1 MSAKVFL
8 GFGIGIIL
16 GLIFQKDIL
25 WLQPI
30 GDLFLKLI
38 KMIVV
43 PVVFLSIISGISS
56 IGDIGKLKRIGTK
69 VVGFYIVTTV
79 LSAIIGLIVA
89 HIMKPGAD
97 FAVSQIVDIG
107 EVIKPAEPMTVSQT
121 ILSMVLDN
129 PITALATG
137 DLMQIIVFGVF
148 IGIAITILGDRVKNV
163 KKVIDEANII
173 MFKIT
178 DMVMQVTPF
187 GVTALVACSVGE
199 YGLSIFNRYDSYCT
213 QCNRRCS
220 KYIGCST
227 Y

>member
-16 GLIFQKDIL
+16 GLIFQKRYFYGYNLLEIY
-25 WLQPI
+25 
-30 GDLFLKLI
+30 FLKLI

-97 FAVSQIVDIG
+97 FAVSQIVDTG

-121 ILSMVLDN
+121 ILSMVPDN

-137 DLMQIIVFGVF
+137 NLMQIIVFGVF
-148 IGIAITILGDRVKNV
+148 IGIAITILGDRVK
-163 KKVIDEANII
+163 
-173 MFKIT
+173 
-178 DMVMQVTPF
+178 
-187 GVTALVACSVGE
+187 
-199 YGLSIFNRYDSYCT
+199 
-213 QCNRRCS
+213 
-220 KYIGCST
+220 KY
-227 Y
+227 

>member
-89 HIMKPGAD
+89 
-97 FAVSQIVDIG
+97 
-107 EVIKPAEPMTVSQT
+107 
-121 ILSMVLDN
+121 
-129 PITALATG
+129 
-137 DLMQIIVFGVF
+137 
-148 IGIAITILGDRVKNV
+148 DRK
-163 KKVIDEANII
+163 
-173 MFKIT
+173 
-178 DMVMQVTPF
+178 
-187 GVTALVACSVGE
+187 SVV
-199 YGLSIFNRYDSYCT
+199 
-213 QCNRRCS
+213 
-220 KYIGCST
+220 
-227 Y
+227 

>member
-30 GDLFLKLI
+30 GELFLKLI

-97 FAVSQIVDIG
+97 FAVSQIVDTG

-121 ILSMVLDN
+121 ILSMVPDN

-137 DLMQIIVFGVF
+137 NLMQIIVFGVF

-163 KKVIDEANII
+163 KKLLMKPILLCLKSQIW
-173 MFKIT
+173 
-178 DMVMQVTPF
+178 
-187 GVTALVACSVGE
+187 
-199 YGLSIFNRYDSYCT
+199 
-213 QCNRRCS
+213 
-220 KYIGCST
+220 
-227 Y
+227 

>member
-69 VVGFYIVTTV
+69 VVGFYIVT
-79 LSAIIGLIVA
+79 A
-89 HIMKPGAD
+89 
-97 FAVSQIVDIG
+97 FC
-107 EVIKPAEPMTVSQT
+107 
-121 ILSMVLDN
+121 N
-129 PITALATG
+129 
-137 DLMQIIVFGVF
+137 
-148 IGIAITILGDRVKNV
+148 
-163 KKVIDEANII
+163 
-173 MFKIT
+173 
-178 DMVMQVTPF
+178 
-187 GVTALVACSVGE
+187 
-199 YGLSIFNRYDSYCT
+199 YWSYCGT
-213 QCNRRCS
+213 YNEARC
-220 KYIGCST
+220 
-227 Y
+227 